1 MRKERWAW
9 KIIRVQC
16 ESEPRG
22 KRDGQKE
29 DGWPCSRLVCILRW
43 FHQGIR
49 EPVRQGQ
56 PSQESFD
63 SRNLVCLRSPTLLGH
78 GNS

>member
-1 MRKERWAW
+1 MRKERWAR

-22 KRDGQKE
+22 KRDRQKE
-29 DGWPCSRLVCILRW
+29 DGWPCSRLLCSLRR
-43 FHQGIR
+43 FRQGIR
-49 EPVRQGQ
+49 ELLTQGQ
-56 PSQESFD
+56 PSEESFD